1 MKMLPIADCRL
12 PINGSFAGSRLARGR
27 HNGGQGVGFFEQG
40 GQFFCRHDARFN
52 QQFEPQGGFVGFFF
66 DRANFGDEFRPAP
79 RATRR
84 AIIRGHRSSA
94 PDDLFGDDATGI
106 VIFWNRTGQFDD
118 SQSKGFGAGFQFNW
132 VHGVKLQIQ
141 SAIGNRQSAITR

>member
-1 MKMLPIADCRL
+1 MRILPIADCRL
-12 PINGSFAGSRLARGR
+12 PINGSFAGRRLARGR
-27 HNGGQGVGFFEQG
+27 HDGSQGAGFFEQG
-40 GQFFCRHDARFN
+40 GQFLCGHDFGFN
-52 QQFEPQGGFVGFFF
+52 QQFEPQGGLVGFFF

-84 AIIRGHRSSA
+84 AIIRGHRSPA
-94 PDDLFGDDATGI
+94 PNDLFGDDTARI

-118 SQSKGFGAGFQFNW
+118 PQSKGFGPSLQFNW
-132 VHGVKLQIQ
+132 IHGVKLQIQ